1 MEDARIIELYWER
14 NESAI
19 AETDRKYGP
28 FCKKLARDILTLKE
42 DAEECVSDT
51 WLKAWHAIPPQKPQY
66 FRAWLG
72 RITRNLALTRWQRQ
86 HTQKRYAGMDAL
98 LSELEDCIPASD
110 TVEASWE
117 DAELCRILED
127 WLKSLDET
135 DRNLFLR
142 RYWYAMPVKELA
154 RRRGEPAQRTAQR
167 MYRLR
172 LSLKEAL
179 QKEGVSL

>member
-1 MEDARIIELYWER
+1 MEDAEIIKLYWQRSE
-14 NESAI
+14 NAI
-19 AETDRKYGP
+19 AETNRKYGS

-51 WLKAWHAIPPQKPQY
+51 WLRAWETIPPQRPQY

-72 RITRNLALTRWQRQ
+72 RITRNLALTRWQHQ
-86 HTQKRYAGMDAL
+86 HAQKRYAGMDAL
-98 LSELEDCIPASD
+98 LSELEDCIPCPD
-110 TVEASWE
+110 TVESSWE
-117 DAELCRILED
+117 DAELCRILEE
-127 WLKSLDET
+127 WLRSLEQA

-142 RYWYAMPVKELA
+142 RYWYAMPLKELA

-172 LSLKEAL
+172 QSLKQTLE
-179 QKEGVSL
+179 KEGVSL